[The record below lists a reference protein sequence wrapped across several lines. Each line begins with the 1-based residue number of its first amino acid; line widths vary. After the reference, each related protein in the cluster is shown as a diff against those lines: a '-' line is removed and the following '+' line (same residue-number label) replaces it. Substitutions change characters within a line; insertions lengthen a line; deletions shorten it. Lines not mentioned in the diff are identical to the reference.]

1 MQQGPSKETP
11 ISRYPNLSYG
21 LPETHTTILP
31 YVSWLTIAC
40 ANNDANGVKL
50 PIRMNGINDI
60 YPITT
65 NADPGSGNAFASSG
79 IYTVPAGA
87 AGLRATTTYPY
98 AFASNAAIT
107 ITQPAWSRF
116 WGAMYQYYTVLGC
129 EYEITM
135 VNPNGT
141 VGADVLIAINFDS
154 YTDAE
159 SSAENQTPDANLYDL
174 MAFKKMKF
182 KKLSY
187 VRPSSTDNTYVLQG
201 RYKQGMIKHNVRND
215 SDAKTWT
222 DIDTTGEPN
231 IPSLN
236 DMLNIR
242 VFKHPLAYTS
252 AAFVVN
258 LQILS

>member
-1 MQQGPSKETP
+1 
-11 ISRYPNLSYG
+11 
-21 LPETHTTILP
+21 
-31 YVSWLTIAC
+31 
-40 ANNDANGVKL
+40 
-50 PIRMNGINDI
+50 
-60 YPITT
+60 
-65 NADPGSGNAFASSG
+65 
-79 IYTVPAGA
+79 
-87 AGLRATTTYPY
+87 
-98 AFASNAAIT
+98 
-107 ITQPAWSRF
+107 
-116 WGAMYQYYTVLGC
+116 MYQYYTVLGC

-141 VGADVLIAINFDS
+141 VGADVLIATDFDS

-222 DIDTTGEPN
+222 DIDTTGEAN

-258 LQILS
+258 FQIRLKYIVQFKDLKLQARWPNDVITNQDISITLNETRTNTGTALQHWG